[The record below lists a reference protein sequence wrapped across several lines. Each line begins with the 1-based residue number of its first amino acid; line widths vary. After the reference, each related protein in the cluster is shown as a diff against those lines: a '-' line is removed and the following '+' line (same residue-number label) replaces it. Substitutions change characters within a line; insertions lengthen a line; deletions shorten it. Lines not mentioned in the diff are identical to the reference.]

1 MTSIKKNLLHLSAL
15 ACFGLTAVAAQ
26 ANTEAF
32 PNQPVRLVIPYPPG
46 GALSV
51 TGAIVTTAIENHLG
65 QPMLS
70 LIRSG
75 GGGAVGA
82 TFVAKSKPDGYTL
95 LLGDPT
101 INVIRPALEQLP
113 YKAEEFV
120 PIARLTHSPFVFVA
134 AKDAPFK
141 TIKEMV
147 DYAKANPNKVVYSSD
162 NKNGWTYTA
171 FEILKKATGTEM
183 RGVEFDGGGP
193 AITNVLGGNTM
204 AYAGVPSVVQDHI
217 KSGTLT
223 ALCVSDK
230 ERYQPLAQ
238 IPTCAEEGV
247 DINWGAWI
255 GVFAPKATPEANV
268 AKLRQAFQNL
278 SKDTGFQTLT
288 QRINAD
294 LNYLDAPEFSAL
306 LEADTQAVK

>member
-1 MTSIKKNLLHLSAL
+1 MKPIKKNLLRYGAMAL
-15 ACFGLTAVAAQ
+15 FGSLVLGNQ
-26 ANTEAF
+26 AHADQF
-32 PNQPVRLVIPYPPG
+32 PTQPVRLVIPYPPG

-51 TGAIVTTAIENHLG
+51 TGAIVATAAEDHLG

-70 LIRSG
+70 LNRAG
-75 GGGAVGA
+75 GGGVVGA
-82 TFVAKSKPDGYTL
+82 TFVANSKPDGYTL

-101 INVIRPALEQLP
+101 INVIRPELEKLP
-113 YKAEEFV
+113 YKIDDFV
-120 PIARLTHSPFVFVA
+120 PVARLTHSPFVFVA
-134 AKDAPFK
+134 AKDAPFS
-141 TIKEMV
+141 TVQEMV
-147 DYAKANPNKVVYSSD
+147 AFAKSNPNKLVYSSD

-171 FEILKKATGTEM
+171 FEILKKATGVEM

-217 KSGTLT
+217 KSGTLK

-230 ERYQPLAQ
+230 ERYKPLPE

-255 GVFAPKATPEANV
+255 GVFAPKKTPETHI
-268 AKLRQAFQNL
+268 AKLRQTFQDL
-278 SKDTGFQTLT
+278 AKDPGFQALT
-288 QRINAD
+288 NRINAD
-294 LNYLDAPEFSAL
+294 LNYLDTPEFSAL
-306 LEADTQAVK
+306 LDADIKAVR